1 MFGRR
6 WGVHTQWV
14 NKFAALTIMFETELL
29 SQQRLRTTTKKKL
42 HRFLLLLLLIW
53 GWREQKHLIYSMCL
67 CVESWIK
74 KRKNT
79 LYTSSSVVIF
89 TCLNSSEKFLF
100 QTKLLPCSRSDPS
113 SGLSVGLDSL
123 KKEKVL
129 PSAFVSASRQL
140 CVVLC
145 HFFPLSF
152 DCPSFMLNRR
162 WRVFTYPSSSLIP
175 SPVATL

>member
-1 MFGRR
+1 M
-6 WGVHTQWV
+6 
-14 NKFAALTIMFETELL
+14 
-29 SQQRLRTTTKKKL
+29 
-42 HRFLLLLLLIW
+42 LLLLIW
-53 GWREQKHLIYSMCL
+53 GWREQKKHLIYSMCL

-74 KRKNT
+74 KKKKNT

-100 QTKLLPCSRSDPS
+100 QTKFLPCSRSDPS

-140 CVVLC
+140 CVVLY

-152 DCPSFMLNRR
+152 DWPGFMLNRQ

-175 SPVATL
+175 TPVAALKKKIGMLG